1 MDREHISGLV
11 HRLNDVELAILLCLV
26 ADKHCILSTEGHCL
40 QLLQRQLELA
50 AIGVFGLSSTVVHC
64 TLETSLDDFAEALL
78 LPDET
83 RARSTSFRASPVLPR
98 EESYY
103 GYRSRSNTLR
113 SQSQG
118 TQEEFT
124 SGRKIANIVI
134 VRDLDLANNQVQAQ
148 ALELMRTRQF
158 STRKG
163 AFEVPERFLF
173 IAMLAESNKPPTI
186 TNHLRDHF
194 FISHYHPSEEGFPED
209 VERESAEGEEGEE
222 MEGERSDSDSLASVV
237 IRKLSTTPPLRRD
250 SRFPRSGNGILVPAA
265 VVESLKTMA
274 GDVTV
279 SIEIKRH
286 IIDIV
291 IFIRNHRAV
300 AGGASA
306 RATKDF
312 ELLVRCL
319 SPLHGLDFATPSLVS
334 LALYK
339 VYNHR
344 IELVQKPEGEKSS
357 LWGSKTEAIEAYL
370 KRIDVEGVLDEV
382 ATIVR
387 VPV

>member
-11 HRLNDVELAILLCLV
+11 HRLNDVELAVLLCLV
-26 ADKHCILSTEGHCL
+26 ADKHCILSTEGQCL

-50 AIGVFGLSSTVVHC
+50 AISVFGLSTTVVHC
-64 TLETSLDDFAEALL
+64 TPETSLDDFAEALL

-83 RARSTSFRASPVLPR
+83 RVRSTSFRASPVVSR

-103 GYRSRSNTLR
+103 RYRSRSNTLR

-118 TQEEFT
+118 TQEEFMN
-124 SGRKIANIVI
+124 GRKVANIVI
-134 VRDLDLANNQVQAQ
+134 ARDLDLANPQVQAQ

-158 STRKG
+158 STRKS

-173 IAMLAESNKPPTI
+173 IAMLVKSSEPSTL
-186 TNHLRDHF
+186 TNHLRDYF

-209 VERESAEGEEGEE
+209 VEREVAEAE
-222 MEGERSDSDSLASVV
+222 MEAERSDSDSLASVV

-250 SRFPRSGNGILVPAA
+250 SRFPPSGVLVSAA
-265 VVESLKTMA
+265 VMESLKAMA
-274 GDVTV
+274 EDVAV

-291 IFIRNHRAV
+291 VFIRNHRAV
-300 AGGASA
+300 AGGVSA

-357 LWGSKTEAIEAYL
+357 LWGSKAEAIEAYL

-382 ATIVR
+382 ATSVR

>member
-1 MDREHISGLV
+1 MDREYISGLV
-11 HRLNDVELAILLCLV
+11 HRLNDVELAVLLCLV
-26 ADKHCILSTEGHCL
+26 ADKHCILSTEGQCL
-40 QLLQRQLELA
+40 HLLQRQLELA
-50 AIGVFGLSSTVVHC
+50 AISVFGLSTTVVHC
-64 TLETSLDDFAEALL
+64 APETSLDDFAEALL

-83 RARSTSFRASPVLPR
+83 RARSTSFRASPVLSR

-118 TQEEFT
+118 TQEEFMN
-124 SGRKIANIVI
+124 GRKIANIVI
-134 VRDLDLANNQVQAQ
+134 ARDLDLANPQVQAQ

-173 IAMLAESNKPPTI
+173 IAMLVKSSEPPTL

-209 VERESAEGEEGEE
+209 VEREVAEAE
-222 MEGERSDSDSLASVV
+222 MEVERSDSDSLASVV

-250 SRFPRSGNGILVPAA
+250 SRFPPSGNGVLVSAA
-265 VVESLKTMA
+265 VMESLKAMA
-274 GDVTV
+274 EDVTV

-291 IFIRNHRAV
+291 VFIRNHRAV
-300 AGGASA
+300 AGGVSA

-319 SPLHGLDFATPSLVS
+319 SPLHGLDFATPSL
-334 LALYK
+334 
-339 VYNHR
+339 
-344 IELVQKPEGEKSS
+344 KPEGEKSS
-357 LWGSKTEAIEAYL
+357 LWGSKAEAIEAYL
-370 KRIDVEGVLDEV
+370 KHIDVEGVLDEV
-382 ATIVR
+382 ATSVR